1 MRKLDRELTFVFCFR
16 GLIRTVGL
24 AESKAALF
32 PRRRAHVT
40 DRANRRAGGDK
51 SLTCE
56 KLLAMTTYA
65 RVMVWKVGNI
75 RKDSFCRPFG
85 GNFVAGVASEA
96 LMLVGGMQECGIFCR

>member
-24 AESKAALF
+24 AESKPALF
-32 PRRRAHVT
+32 TRRRAHVT

-51 SLTCE
+51 SLAGE
-56 KLLAMTTYA
+56 KLLAMTTYTSI
-65 RVMVWKVGNI
+65 VVWKIRNVGEF
-75 RKDSFCRPFG
+75 SFRRPLG